1 MTSLSERQFHVLMGA
16 LLLAST
22 VLDRV
27 MENTLPAWDP
37 PQVGLLTL
45 VLGLIWVGLFAG
57 YRGKNLEDRIRV
69 TEDRLERAQNKIEA
83 LEVELAERRRPLL

>member
-1 MTSLSERQFHVLMGA
+1 MTSLSERQFHMLMGA

-22 VLDRV
+22 LPDRV
-27 MENTLPAWDP
+27 MENALPAWDP

-57 YRGKNLEDRIRV
+57 YRGKNLEDRMRV
-69 TEDRLERAQNKIEA
+69 MEDRLERAQNKIEA
-83 LEVELAERRRPLL
+83 LEVELEERRRPLL